1 MRINNVKG
9 VRIYDHTA
17 QDDDVTFSLSNKM
30 SVADTVK
37 TFNIFS
43 FFSGQKPN
51 KSTDGVAR
59 SGSLTGVKIGPHGM
73 EKRTCLTAQESR
85 YLRSLTHTC
94 LLELYKGS

>member
-1 MRINNVKG
+1 
-9 VRIYDHTA
+9 
-17 QDDDVTFSLSNKM
+17 M

-73 EKRTCLTAQESR
+73 EKKNLPDSSR
-85 YLRSLTHTC
+85 VTLSSLTHSH
-94 LLELYKGS
+94 LFARII